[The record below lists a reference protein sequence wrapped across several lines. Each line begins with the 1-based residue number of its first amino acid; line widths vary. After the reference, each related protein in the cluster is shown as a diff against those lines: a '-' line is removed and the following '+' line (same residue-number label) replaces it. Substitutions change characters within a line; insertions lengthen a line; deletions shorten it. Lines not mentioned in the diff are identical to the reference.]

1 MMIIPSLIMYIYYYW
16 NNENPPIY
24 DVVSPIT
31 TLLLIPY
38 VNNNMVLACLLLE
51 SMADYYMDK
60 SNLRFPI
67 FLFSLSH
74 IIKQIIHLQI
84 NIISSISLGISLICL
99 LLIVLSNDDDKI
111 DLYIIILIT
120 TFMIISYVKKSLDI
134 SMLMFILSDILIG
147 IDLKYKLYPR
157 QIRVILVP
165 LLYWISQKIYIN
177 YFFTT

>member
-1 MMIIPSLIMYIYYYW
+1 MMIIPSLILYMYYYW
-16 NNENPPIY
+16 NNENPPLY
-24 DVVSPIT
+24 DIISPIT

-38 VNNNMVLACLLLE
+38 VTNNMLITCLLLE

-74 IIKQIIHLQI
+74 IIKQLIYLQM
-84 NIISSISLGISLICL
+84 NVISLASLHISLLCL
-99 LLIVLSNDDDKI
+99 LLIILSDDVI
-111 DLYIIILIT
+111 DLYIIVLIT
-120 TFMIISYVKKSLDI
+120 TFTTISFVKKSLDI
-134 SMLMFILSDILIG
+134 GMLIFILSDILIG

-157 QIRVILVP
+157 QLRIILVP

-177 YFFTT
+177 